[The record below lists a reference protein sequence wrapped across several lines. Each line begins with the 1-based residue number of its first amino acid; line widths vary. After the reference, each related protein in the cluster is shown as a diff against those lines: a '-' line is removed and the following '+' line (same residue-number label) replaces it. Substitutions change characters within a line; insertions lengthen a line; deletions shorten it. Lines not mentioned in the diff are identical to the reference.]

1 MPEIDFISIIERLG
15 SFGLLGY
22 LAVYGIPSAIRYVTA
37 ASKELSVDNR
47 AVMKEIS
54 DKNSEALGRI
64 AEEYKTV
71 SRIYCEFFSERH
83 VTMMAAINKQSQIL
97 ETALKRLEEVVHLCQ
112 EGSTK
117 CPIRS
122 GEVRDH
128 QINIK
133 TQSEKS

>member
-83 VTMMAAINKQSQIL
+83 VTMMTAINKQSEIL
-97 ETALKRLEEVVHLCQ
+97 ETALKRLEDVVHLCQ

-122 GEVRDH
+122 GEFRDLH
-128 QINIK
+128 ID
-133 TQSEKS
+133 EKVKKHD